1 MWVWKTVEGVEM
13 LRMLGRVT
21 CGCTA
26 PIPSPSPA
34 HLPSPPPL
42 PHTQVVDARD
52 PLLYRSKDLEA
63 HAREVHASKSSF
75 ILLNKSDLLPPHV
88 RAAWADYFDEVR
100 VRGQADEEGA
110 GRGAG
115 R

>member
-1 MWVWKTVEGVEM
+1 M
-13 LRMLGRVT
+13 
-21 CGCTA
+21 
-26 PIPSPSPA
+26 
-34 HLPSPPPL
+34 
-42 PHTQVVDARD
+42 VDARD

-100 VRGQADEEGA
+100 VRGQRRRGE

-115 R
+115 RQRGLLKPWGSRKRRAISY

>member
-1 MWVWKTVEGVEM
+1 MVDPRDPLLYRSKPRT
-13 LRMLGRVT
+13 
-21 CGCTA
+21 
-26 PIPSPSPA
+26 PSCNLPPS
-34 HLPSPPPL
+34 
-42 PHTQVVDARD
+42 QVVDARD

>member
-1 MWVWKTVEGVEM
+1 M
-13 LRMLGRVT
+13 
-21 CGCTA
+21 
-26 PIPSPSPA
+26 
-34 HLPSPPPL
+34 
-42 PHTQVVDARD
+42 VDARD

-100 VRGQADEEGA
+100 RRGQAEERADRGA
-110 GRGAG
+110 GRGGGSRKHRAVSY
-115 R
+115 